1 MLQPAM
7 NAKRLT
13 SLVTCA
19 LLLFAAGAVQAE
31 TANWIWA
38 PQHSKDA
45 VPRSSCF
52 FRKTINV
59 RGSQRA
65 ILQVAADDAYEL
77 WINGARVASGSAW
90 QQMRTIDITRH
101 LIAGRNVVGVQV
113 TNTAGASA
121 GLSVRVE
128 FTDSNGRV
136 QDVVSDGTWLTSIQP
151 VPQWQSLQL
160 NDSQWS
166 AAQVFGPLGTTP
178 PWLAD
183 GFAPVPPVGT
193 PANNVSTSSEPQEE
207 PRFQIMPGFAIQEVI
222 SAEKTGSLIAMA
234 FNEFGSVVASQEGG
248 PLMLFSDENG
258 DGVVDNSRVYCD
270 EVKNVQGILPLNGD
284 VYVVGE
290 GPQGTAM
297 YHLKDEDKDGLLS
310 ISETLIRFT
319 GPLGEH
325 GAHQMAL
332 GPDGLIYLTVGN
344 HTQLAGKISET
355 SPHRNYYEGD
365 LVKRFED
372 PGGHAV
378 GVKAPGGMVLRTDID
393 GSFVEIVAGGLRNSY
408 DIAFNREGDLFTY
421 DSDMEWDEGLVW
433 HLPPRVLQ
441 VFPGAEFG
449 WRSGW
454 AKWPSFY
461 IDSLPATLETKAASP
476 TGMVFY
482 DHQKFPIRYQDRLF
496 TCDWSNGRITTLQ
509 FITER
514 AGYRAQQEVFL
525 EGKQFNATDIDV
537 GPDGWLYV
545 CTGGR
550 GTDGGLYRIVWKG
563 EEPAGQLKDET
574 GIAAA
579 VRQPQPHSAWGRQHI
594 AEIQQAMGDTWDA
607 QVQGV
612 AIAEKN
618 PSQFRVRALELMQLY
633 GPTPSIEFL
642 LKLST
647 DPDADVRLKTLKL
660 LGLRTEQEAIDRI
673 TDLISDGSPK
683 VRRAACEA
691 LAYKDARV
699 PLSLIRPA
707 LTSSDRREAWAARR
721 LLERQPI
728 DEWFTEILA
737 TKDAHLFNMGAL
749 AAMTAAP
756 THERATAVCDRAS
769 ELLDTYLNDQDFKDV
784 MRIIQVAILRGELQ
798 KSDLGRIGE
807 QVAREFPAGDHVM
820 NRELIQTLA
829 FLQESSITDRYIAH
843 LDSDIPNSERL
854 FLAMQM
860 TFIPTGW
867 TREQKLKL
875 IGHLEKGLE
884 IEGGEGLRGYVEMST
899 KQFVGHLDDTE
910 KLLLLTV
917 GDVWPNATLAALFEL
932 PEDRPP
938 YIVATLRDVDKKLQ
952 GREGAVIERLQMGIV
967 AILAESGDEEM
978 MAYLREV
985 YRDFPERRTSIAM
998 GLAQQPTGENFALLL
1013 DSLAILKGE
1022 FASAVLAK
1030 LRNAPATSTNPEHL
1044 RQLII
1049 LADQLQDEGGI
1060 NAIRLLEKWTG
1071 EFPASNSA
1079 PMAERVVAW
1088 QDWFA
1093 QTHPE
1098 MPEAKPIDVAKGN
1111 WNLEELL
1118 DYMTDDKFAGG
1129 NSINGKAVFKK
1140 AQCVACHRVG
1150 SVGEA
1155 VGPDLTEVARR
1166 FQKRQILESV
1176 LFPSHVIS
1184 DQYAARKVL
1193 TMDGQIH
1200 VGLVTRTTDGDII
1213 LTGQDGRK
1221 RTIFSNEIDEIAA
1234 SPTSVM
1240 PDGLLD
1246 PLTAEEIADLMTFLG
1261 AAPEAKV
1268 AGKAS
1273 TKR

>member
-1 MLQPAM
+1 M
-7 NAKRLT
+7 NAKRLNQ
-13 SLVTCA
+13 LLTCG
-19 LLLFAAGAVQAE
+19 LLLLAAGVANAE

-45 VPRSSCF
+45 VPRTSCF

-59 RGSQRA
+59 RGPQRV
-65 ILQVAADDAYEL
+65 ILQVAADDSYQV
-77 WINGARVASGSAW
+77 WINGNRVVSGSSW
-90 QQMRTIDITRH
+90 QEPRTIDVTRFFV
-101 LIAGRNVVGVQV
+101 AGRNVVAAQV
-113 TNTAGASA
+113 TNMAGTTG
-121 GLSVRVE
+121 GLAARLE
-128 FTDSNGRV
+128 FTDDNERV
-136 QDVVSDGTWLTSIQP
+136 QDVISDGTWLTSLRII
-151 VPQWQSLQL
+151 PQWQSLQL

-166 AAQVFGPLGTTP
+166 PAQVFGPQGTTA
-178 PWLAD
+178 PWLAN
-183 GFAPVPPVGT
+183 GAIPVPPADSPT
-193 PANNVSTSSEPQEE
+193 SNVSTATAPKEE

-234 FNEFGSVVASQEGG
+234 FNEFGNVVASQEGG
-248 PLMLFSDENG
+248 PLMLFSDDNG
-258 DGVVDNSRVYCD
+258 DGVVESARVYCD

-284 VYVVGE
+284 VYVIGE

-297 YHLKDEDKDGLLS
+297 YHLKDEDKDGTLS
-310 ISETLIRFT
+310 ISETLVKFT

-332 GPDGLIYLTVGN
+332 GPDGLIYMTVGN

-378 GVKAPGGMVLRTDID
+378 GVKAPGGMILRTDVD
-393 GSFVEIVAGGLRNSY
+393 GSFVEVVAGGLRNAFDLS
-408 DIAFNREGDLFTY
+408 FNREGDLFTY

-441 VFPGAEFG
+441 VYPGAEFG

-461 IDSLPATLETKAASP
+461 LDCLPATLETKAASP

-482 DHQKFPIRYQDRLF
+482 DHQKFPIRFQDRLF
-496 TCDWSNGRITTLQ
+496 ACDWSNGRITTLQ
-509 FITER
+509 FIGDR
-514 AGYRAQQEVFL
+514 AGYRAQQETFL

-537 GPDGWLYV
+537 GPDGWVYV

-550 GTDGGLYRIVWKG
+550 GTDGGLYRIIWKG
-563 EEPAGQLKDET
+563 EEPAGQLRDDET

-579 VRQPQPHSAWGRQHI
+579 IRQPQPHSAWGRQHI
-594 AEIQQAMGDTWDA
+594 AEIQQGMGETWDA

-633 GPTPSIEFL
+633 GPTPSIDFL
-642 LKLST
+642 LKLSN

-660 LGLRTEQEAIDRI
+660 LGLRTESDATDRI
-673 TDLISDGSPK
+673 TDMLEDASPK

-691 LAYKDARV
+691 LAYKDVRV
-699 PLSLIRPA
+699 PLSLLKPI
-707 LTSSDRREAWAARR
+707 LTSSDRREGWAARR
-721 LLERQPI
+721 LLERQPAE
-728 DEWFTEILA
+728 EWFSEIIA

-756 THERATAVCDRAS
+756 SHDRAVEVCNRAS
-769 ELLDTYLNDQDFKDV
+769 ELLDGYLSDQDFKDT
-784 MRIIQVAILRGELQ
+784 MRIIQVAILRGELE
-798 KSDLGRIGE
+798 KAELGRLGE
-807 QVAREFPAGDHVM
+807 QIAREFPAGDHVM

-829 FLQESSITDRYIAH
+829 FLQEGSITDRYIAH

-867 TREQKLKL
+867 TREEKLKL

-884 IEGGEGLRGYVEMST
+884 IDGGEGLRGYVEMST
-899 KQFVGHLDDTE
+899 KQFVKHLDPEE

-932 PEDRPP
+932 PEERPP
-938 YIVATLRDVDKKLQ
+938 FIIETLCGVDKKLQ
-952 GREGAVIERLQMGIV
+952 GREGAVIDRLQMGIV
-967 AILAESGDEEM
+967 AILAESGEEEM
-978 MAYLREV
+978 MSYLREV
-985 YRDFPERRTSIAM
+985 YHDYPERRASVAM

-1013 DSLAILKGE
+1013 DSLSVLKGE

-1071 EFPASNSA
+1071 EFPASNTA
-1079 PMAERVVAW
+1079 PMADRVVAW

-1093 QTHPE
+1093 ENHPD
-1098 MPEAKPIDVAKGN
+1098 MPAAKPIDVAKGN

-1118 DYMTDDKFAGG
+1118 DYMTNEDFAGG
-1129 NSINGKAVFKK
+1129 DSHNGKAVFKK
-1140 AQCVACHRVG
+1140 AQCAACHRVG
-1150 SVGEA
+1150 SLGEA

-1193 TMDGQIH
+1193 TMDGQVL
-1200 VGLVTRTTDGDII
+1200 VGLITRTTDGDVI

-1221 RTIFSNEIDEIAA
+1221 RTILANEIDEIAA

-1240 PDGLLD
+1240 PEGLLD
-1246 PLTAEEIADLMTFLG
+1246 QLTAEEIADLMTFLG

-1268 AGKAS
+1268 AGKIKSA
-1273 TKR
+1273 R

>member
-1 MLQPAM
+1 M

-13 SLVTCA
+13 QLLTCG
-19 LLLFAAGAVQAE
+19 LLLIAAGAAEAE

-45 VPRSSCF
+45 VPRTSCF

-59 RGSQRA
+59 RGSQRV

-77 WINGARVASGSAW
+77 WINGARVVSGHSW
-90 QQMRTIDITRH
+90 QQMRTIDVTRH
-101 LIAGRNVVGVQV
+101 IVAGRNVVGVQV
-113 TNTAGASA
+113 TNTTGSTA
-121 GLSVRVE
+121 GLAVRIE
-128 FTDSNGRV
+128 FTDQNGRI
-136 QDVVSDGTWLTSIQP
+136 QDVVSDATWLASTRII
-151 VPQWQSLQL
+151 PQWQSLQY

-166 AAQVFGPLGTTP
+166 AVQVFGPQGSTA

-183 GFAPVPPVGT
+183 GAIPTPPPET
-193 PANNVSTSSEPQEE
+193 PATTVSTPVQPQEE

-222 SAEKTGSLIAMA
+222 SADKTGSLIAMA
-234 FNEFGSVVASQEGG
+234 FNEFGGIVASQEGG
-248 PLMLFSDENG
+248 PLMLFTDENK
-258 DGVVDNSRVYCD
+258 DGVVDSARVYCD

-297 YHLKDEDKDGLLS
+297 YHLKDEDQDGTLS
-310 ISETLIRFT
+310 IAETLIKFT

-378 GVKAPGGMVLRTDID
+378 GVKAPGGMILRTDVD
-393 GSFVEIVAGGLRNSY
+393 GSFVEVVAGGLRNSY
-408 DIAFNREGDLFTY
+408 DLSFNRDGELFTY

-433 HLPPRVLQ
+433 HLPPRVMQ
-441 VFPGAEFG
+441 VIPGAEFG

-461 IDSLPATLETKAASP
+461 LDALPATLETKAASP

-482 DHQKFPIRYQDRLF
+482 DHQKFPTRFQDRLF
-496 TCDWSNGRITTLQ
+496 ACDWSNGRITTLQ
-509 FITER
+509 FITDR
-514 AGYRAQQEVFL
+514 AGYRAQQETFL

-537 GPDGWLYV
+537 GPDGWLYI

-563 EEPAGQLKDET
+563 DEPAGQLKDDET

-594 AEIQQAMGDTWDA
+594 AEIQQEMGSTWDA

-642 LKLST
+642 LKLSN
-647 DPDADVRLKTLKL
+647 DPDADVRMKTMKL
-660 LGLRTEQEAIDRI
+660 LSLRSEPEALDRI
-673 TDLISDGSPK
+673 TDMLSDASPK
-683 VRRAACEA
+683 IRRAACEA
-691 LAYKDARV
+691 LAYKDTRV
-699 PLSLIRPA
+699 PLSLIQPI
-707 LTSSDRREAWAARR
+707 LTSSDRREAWSARR
-721 LLERQPI
+721 LLERQPV
-728 DEWFTEILA
+728 DEWFSEILA
-737 TKDAHLFNMGAL
+737 TKDAHLFNMGAV
-749 AAMTAAP
+749 AAMIADP
-756 THERATAVCDRAS
+756 THERAVAICNRAS
-769 ELLDTYLNDQDFKDV
+769 ELLDSYLSDQDFKDT
-784 MRIIQVAILRGELQ
+784 MRVIQVAIFRGEMQ
-798 KSDLGRIGE
+798 NSELGRLGE
-807 QVAREFPAGDHVM
+807 QIAREFPAGDHVM

-829 FLQESSITDRYIAH
+829 FLQEGSITDRYIAH

-867 TREQKLKL
+867 SREEKLKL
-875 IGHLEKGLE
+875 IGHLERGLE
-884 IEGGEGLRGYVEMST
+884 IDGGEGLRGYVEMST
-899 KQFVGHLDDTE
+899 KQFVKHLDPEE

-932 PEDRPP
+932 PEQRPA
-938 YIVATLRDVDKKLQ
+938 YIVETLCGVDKKLQ

-967 AILAESGDEEM
+967 AILAESDDEQM
-978 MAYLREV
+978 MSYLREV
-985 YRDFPERRTSIAM
+985 YRDYPERRASVAM

-1013 DSLAILKGE
+1013 DSLSILKGE

-1030 LRNAPATSTNPEHL
+1030 LRNAPATSTNPEHI

-1071 EFPASNSA
+1071 EFPASNTA

-1093 QTHPE
+1093 ENHPE
-1098 MPEAKPIDVAKGN
+1098 MPAAKPLDVAKGN
-1111 WNLEELL
+1111 WNLDELL
-1118 DYMTDDKFAGG
+1118 DYLTGDEFVGG
-1129 NSINGKAVFKK
+1129 NHANGKAVFKK
-1140 AQCVACHRVG
+1140 AQCAACHRVG
-1150 SVGEA
+1150 SLGEA

-1193 TMDGQIH
+1193 TMDGQIF
-1200 VGLVTRTTDGDII
+1200 VGLVTRTTEGDVI
-1213 LTGQDGRK
+1213 LTGQDGQK
-1221 RTIFSNEIDEIAA
+1221 RTILANEIDEIAS

-1240 PDGLLD
+1240 PEGLLD
-1246 PLTAEEIADLMTFLG
+1246 QLTAEEIADLMTFLG
-1261 AAPEAKV
+1261 AAPEAKI
-1268 AGKAS
+1268 AGGKK
-1273 TKR
+1273 TTR